1 MIRWSIVWL
10 LVAIKITTQST
21 IGVTKRYELSH
32 RRVFTVAS
40 AAVLVQDAGGSELPQ
55 LIRLLP
61 AVALHSCKMD
71 GAIVTARC
79 AHHVTAE

>member
-1 MIRWSIVWL
+1 MNS
-10 LVAIKITTQST
+10 
-21 IGVTKRYELSH
+21 VTGACLQLH
-32 RRVFTVAS
+32 QL
-40 AAVLVQDAGGSELPQ
+40 LVQDAGGSELPQ